1 MKKENIKPDKRY
13 FERWSGLVAVGMV
26 PVISNWPSQELKN
39 VDYTKKRER
48 SEVIG

>member
-13 FERWSGLVAVGMV
+13 FERWSGLVA
-26 PVISNWPSQELKN
+26 VISNWPSQELKN